1 MIHVHAGTCICMFS
15 FVWVGATSL
24 PIISSCAMHIFS
36 HMSNHALCSLYV
48 ELYRALSSC

>member
-15 FVWVGATSL
+15 FVWVGVTSL

-36 HMSNHALCSLYV
+36 HM
-48 ELYRALSSC
+48 RAIMHFVHYMWNCTGP